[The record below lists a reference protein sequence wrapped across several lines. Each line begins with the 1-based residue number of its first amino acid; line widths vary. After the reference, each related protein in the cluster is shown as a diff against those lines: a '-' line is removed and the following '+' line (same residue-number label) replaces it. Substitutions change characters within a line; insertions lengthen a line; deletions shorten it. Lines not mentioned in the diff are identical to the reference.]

1 MFNISKFTS
10 VAGQS
15 VGINAEMHYLYE
27 TQDSAATIQKTDANH
42 FNNYFAEVYSVL
54 SEGNIITVRH
64 MSTPDDTEHVE
75 SMTSTVIDEIDY
87 IVLYKGEYR
96 NAAGSVEKVVYVY
109 PLESGQRILIRK
121 FDSATSFTNTNVSF
135 QFPVC
140 VSKIGIAR
148 VNTIGA
154 GQTLTLTLK
163 QHDNN
168 GTQIGTVSMTAANSG
183 TAGYFN
189 EQEFA
194 KTASCVETTFNIAGN
209 TPANSTV
216 PFIVYLIAEGDESAH
231 LDQIALNA
239 AVANANLGATANL
252 VSPTSGLIKRLLVGL
267 SHDATDD
274 CTYTL
279 KINNVNVTGG
289 VATIDSTAADKRS
302 GVATPT
308 ALNAVNAGDVIGV
321 EYTADGTAGSSAAV
335 SVLIER

>member
-1 MFNISKFTS
+1 MAFNISKFTS

-15 VGINAEMHYLYE
+15 VGKNAEMHYLYE

-64 MSTPDDTEHVE
+64 MSTPDATEHVE
-75 SMTSTVIDEIDY
+75 SLTSTVIDEIDY

-109 PLESGQRILIRK
+109 PLESGQRILVRK
-121 FDSATSFTNTNVSF
+121 FDDATSFQNTNVSF

-140 VSKIGIAR
+140 VSKIGVVR
-148 VNTIGA
+148 VNTLGNS
-154 GQTLTLTLK
+154 LTLTLK

-168 GTQIGTVSMTAANSG
+168 GTQIGTVAMTAANSG

-194 KTASCVETTFNIAGN
+194 KTASCVETTFNVAGN
-209 TPANSTV
+209 SPAGSTV
-216 PFIVYLIAEGDESAH
+216 PFIVYLVAEGDEAAH

-239 AVANANLGATANL
+239 AVGNANTGAALNL
-252 VSPTSGLIKRLLVGL
+252 ISPTSGLIKRLLVGL
-267 SHDATDD
+267 SADATND

-279 KINNVNVTGG
+279 AINGTNVTGG
-289 VATIDSTAADKRS
+289 VATIDSGAQDKRS

-308 ALNAVNAGDVIGV
+308 ALNAVAAGDVISV
-321 EYTADGTAGSSAAV
+321 TYTADGTAASTAAV

>member
-1 MFNISKFTS
+1 MAFNISKFTS

-15 VGINAEMHYLYE
+15 VGRNAEMHYLYE

-64 MSTPDDTEHVE
+64 MSTPDATEHNE
-75 SMTSTVIDEIDY
+75 SLTSTVIDEIDY

-109 PLESGQRILIRK
+109 PLESGQRILVRK
-121 FDSATSFTNTNVSF
+121 FDSATSFGNTNVSF

-163 QHDNN
+163 QHDNL

-194 KTASCVETTFNIAGN
+194 KTSSCVETTFNIAGN

-216 PFIVYLIAEGDESAH
+216 PFIVYLIAEGDEAGH
-231 LDQIALNA
+231 LDQIALNSE
-239 AVANANLGATANL
+239 VANANENNNVQL
-252 VSPTSGLIKRLLVGL
+252 VSPTAGLIKRVLVGT
-267 SHDATDD
+267 TDTAGAGGA
-274 CTYTL
+274 TYTTA
-279 KINNVNVTGG
+279 INNVNVTDG
-289 VATIDSTAADKRS
+289 VVTIAENQQS
-302 GVATPT
+302 GMTTPT
-308 ALNAVNAGDVIGV
+308 ALNAVAAGDVIKV
-321 EYTADGTAGSSAAV
+321 TYTALGKAGKAAI
-335 SVLIER
+335 SILIER

>member
-15 VGINAEMHYLYE
+15 VGKNAEMHYLYE

-109 PLESGQRILIRK
+109 PLENGQRILVRK

-140 VSKIGIAR
+140 VTKIGVAR
-148 VNTIGA
+148 V
-154 GQTLTLTLK
+154 QTLANNLTLTLK
-163 QHDNN
+163 QHDNV
-168 GTQIGTVSMTAANSG
+168 GTQIGTVSMTAADSG

-189 EQEFA
+189 EAEFA
-194 KTASCVETTFNIAGN
+194 KTADCVETTFNVAGN
-209 TPANSTV
+209 TPAGSTV
-216 PFIVYLIAEGDESAH
+216 PFIVYLIAEGDEAGH
-231 LDQIALNA
+231 LDQIVLNSEVA
-239 AVANANLGATANL
+239 DANANANVELVAPTA
-252 VSPTSGLIKRLLVGL
+252 GLIKRVLVGTTAN
-267 SHDATDD
+267 ATGGDV
-274 CTYTL
+274 TYTT
-279 KINNVNVTGG
+279 KINNVNVTDG
-289 VATIDSTAADKRS
+289 VVTIAQNTKSGSTI
-302 GVATPT
+302 PT
-308 ALNAVNAGDVIGV
+308 ALNRVAPGDVIKV
-321 EYTADGTAGSSAAV
+321 EYTALGAAGKAAI
-335 SVLIER
+335 SILIER

>member
-1 MFNISKFTS
+1 
-10 VAGQS
+10 
-15 VGINAEMHYLYE
+15 MHYLYE

-64 MSTPDDTEHVE
+64 MSTPDATEHVE
-75 SMTSTVIDEIDY
+75 SLTSTVIDEIDY
-87 IVLYKGEYR
+87 IVLYKGECR

-109 PLESGQRILIRK
+109 PLESGQRILVRK

-148 VNTIGA
+148 VNTIAA

-163 QHDNN
+163 QHDDA

-209 TPANSTV
+209 IPANSTV
-216 PFIVYLIAEGDESAH
+216 PFIVYLIAEGDEAGH
-231 LDQIALNA
+231 LDQIVLNA
-239 AVANANLGATANL
+239 EVANANTGANVELVAPTA
-252 VSPTSGLIKRLLVGL
+252 GLIKRVLVGTTAN
-267 SHDATDD
+267 ATGGDV
-274 CTYTL
+274 TYTT
-279 KINNVNVTGG
+279 KINNVNVTDG
-289 VATIDSTAADKRS
+289 VVTIAENTKSGSTI
-302 GVATPT
+302 PT
-308 ALNAVNAGDVIGV
+308 ALNRVAPGDVIKV
-321 EYTADGTAGSSAAV
+321 EYTALGAAGKAAI
-335 SVLIER
+335 SILIER

>member
-1 MFNISKFTS
+1 MAFNISKFTS

-15 VGINAEMHYLYE
+15 VGKNAEMHYLYE

-109 PLESGQRILIRK
+109 PLESGQRILVRK
-121 FDSATSFTNTNVSF
+121 FDSATSFQNTNVSF

-140 VSKIGIAR
+140 VTKIGVAR
-148 VNTIGA
+148 VNTLGNN
-154 GQTLTLTLK
+154 LTLTLK
-163 QHDNN
+163 QHDNV
-168 GTQIGTVSMTAANSG
+168 GTQIGTVSMTAVNSG

-194 KTASCVETTFNIAGN
+194 KTSSCVETTFNVAGN
-209 TPANSTV
+209 SPAGSTV
-216 PFIVYLIAEGDESAH
+216 PFIVYLIAEGDEAGH
-231 LDQIALNA
+231 LDQIVLNA
-239 AVANANLGATANL
+239 EVADANANANVELVAPTA
-252 VSPTSGLIKRLLVGL
+252 GLIKRVLVGTTAVATGG
-267 SHDATDD
+267 DAT
-274 CTYTL
+274 YTTA
-279 KINNVNVTGG
+279 INNVNVTDG
-289 VATIDSTAADKRS
+289 VVTIAQNTKSGSTI
-302 GVATPT
+302 PT
-308 ALNAVNAGDVIGV
+308 ALNRVAPGDVIKV
-321 EYTADGTAGSSAAV
+321 TYTALGAAGKAAI
-335 SVLIER
+335 SILIER

>member
-1 MFNISKFTS
+1 MAFNISKFTS

-15 VGINAEMHYLYE
+15 VGRNAEMHYLYE

-64 MSTPDDTEHVE
+64 MSTPDATEHVE
-75 SMTSTVIDEIDY
+75 SLTSTVIDEINY

-96 NAAGSVEKVVYVY
+96 NAVGSVEKVVYVY
-109 PLESGQRILIRK
+109 PLESGQRILVRK

-163 QHDNN
+163 QHDNV

-216 PFIVYLIAEGDESAH
+216 PFIVYLIAEGDEAGH

-239 AVANANLGATANL
+239 EVANANENNNVELVAPTA
-252 VSPTSGLIKRLLVGL
+252 GLIKRVLVGTT
-267 SHDATDD
+267 ATAGAGGA
-274 CTYTL
+274 TYTTA
-279 KINNVNVTGG
+279 INNNNVTDG
-289 VATIDSTAADKRS
+289 VVTIAEDEQS
-302 GVATPT
+302 GMTTPT
-308 ALNAVNAGDVIGV
+308 ALNVVAAGDVIKV
-321 EYTADGTAGSSAAV
+321 TYTALGKAGKAAI
-335 SVLIER
+335 SILIER

>member
-1 MFNISKFTS
+1 MAFNISKFTS

-15 VGINAEMHYLYE
+15 VGKNAEMHYLYE

-64 MSTPDDTEHVE
+64 MSTPDATEHVE
-75 SMTSTVIDEIDY
+75 SLTSTVIDEIDY
-87 IVLYKGEYR
+87 IVLLKSEYR

-109 PLESGQRILIRK
+109 PLESGQRILVRK
-121 FDSATSFTNTNVSF
+121 FDSATSFENTNVSF

-140 VSKIGIAR
+140 VSKIGVAR
-148 VNTIGA
+148 VNTLGNN
-154 GQTLTLTLK
+154 LTLTLK
-163 QHDNN
+163 QHDSG
-168 GTQIGTVSMTAANSG
+168 GTQLGTVTMTSADSG

-209 TPANSTV
+209 TPAGSTV

-239 AVANANLGATANL
+239 AVANANTGATANL
-252 VSPTSGLIKRLLVGL
+252 ISPTSGLIKRLLVGL
-267 SHDATDD
+267 SADATND

-321 EYTADGTAGSSAAV
+321 EYTADGTAGSTAAV

>member
-1 MFNISKFTS
+1 MAFNISKFTS

-15 VGINAEMHYLYE
+15 VGKNAEMHYLYE
-27 TQDSAATIQKTDANH
+27 TQDSAATIQKADANH

-64 MSTPDDTEHVE
+64 MSTPDATEHVE
-75 SMTSTVIDEIDY
+75 SLTSTVIDEIDY
-87 IVLYKGEYR
+87 IVLLKSEYR

-109 PLESGQRILIRK
+109 PLESGQRILVRK
-121 FDSATSFTNTNVSF
+121 FDSATSFENTNVSF

-140 VSKIGIAR
+140 VSKIGVAR
-148 VNTIGA
+148 V
-154 GQTLTLTLK
+154 QTLANNLTLTLK
-163 QHDNN
+163 QHDVG
-168 GTQIGTVSMTAANSG
+168 GTQLGTVTMTSADSG

-209 TPANSTV
+209 TPAGSTV
-216 PFIVYLIAEGDESAH
+216 PFIVYLIAEGDEAAH
-231 LDQIALNA
+231 FDQIALNA
-239 AVANANLGATANL
+239 AVANANTGATANL
-252 VSPTSGLIKRLLVGL
+252 ISPTSGLIKRLLVGL
-267 SHDATDD
+267 SADATND

-321 EYTADGTAGSSAAV
+321 EYTADGTAGSTAAV

>member
-1 MFNISKFTS
+1 MAFNISKFTS

-15 VGINAEMHYLYE
+15 VGRNAEMHYLYE
-27 TQDSAATIQKTDANH
+27 TQDSAATIQKADANH

-64 MSTPDDTEHVE
+64 MSTPDATEHVE
-75 SMTSTVIDEIDY
+75 SLTSTVIDEIDY
-87 IVLYKGEYR
+87 IVLLKSEYR

-109 PLESGQRILIRK
+109 PLESGQRILVRK
-121 FDSATSFTNTNVSF
+121 FDSATSFGNTNVSF

-140 VSKIGIAR
+140 VSKIGVAR
-148 VNTIGA
+148 VNTLGNN
-154 GQTLTLTLK
+154 LTLTLK

-168 GTQIGTVSMTAANSG
+168 GTQLGTVTMTSANSG

-209 TPANSTV
+209 TPAGSTV

-231 LDQIALNA
+231 LDQIALNSD
-239 AVANANLGATANL
+239 VANANTGAAINL

-267 SHDATDD
+267 SADATND

-279 KINNVNVTGG
+279 AINGTNVTGG
-289 VATIDSTAADKRS
+289 VATIDAGAEDKRS

-308 ALNAVNAGDVIGV
+308 ALNAVAAGDVISV
-321 EYTADGTAGSSAAV
+321 TYTADGTAASTAAV

>member
-1 MFNISKFTS
+1 MAFNISKFTS

-15 VGINAEMHYLYE
+15 VGRNAEMHYLYE

-109 PLESGQRILIRK
+109 PLESGQRILVRK

-140 VSKIGIAR
+140 VTKIGVAR
-148 VNTIGA
+148 V
-154 GQTLTLTLK
+154 QTLANNLTLTLK
-163 QHDNN
+163 QHD
-168 GTQIGTVSMTAANSG
+168 GAGAQLGTVSMTAANSG
-183 TAGYFN
+183 NAGYFN

-194 KTASCVETTFNIAGN
+194 KTANCVETTFNVAGN
-209 TPANSTV
+209 TPAGSTV
-216 PFIVYLIAEGDESAH
+216 PFIVYLIAEGDEAGH

-239 AVANANLGATANL
+239 EVADANTGANVELVAPTAGTIKRVLVGTTANATG
-252 VSPTSGLIKRLLVGL
+252 G
-267 SHDATDD
+267 DAT
-274 CTYTL
+274 YTTA
-279 KINNVNVTGG
+279 INNVNVTDG
-289 VATIDSTAADKRS
+289 VVTIAQNTKA
-302 GVATPT
+302 GIATPT
-308 ALNAVNAGDVIGV
+308 ALNVVAAGDVIKV
-321 EYTADGTAGSSAAV
+321 TYTALGTAGKAAI
-335 SVLIER
+335 SILIER

>member
-1 MFNISKFTS
+1 MAFNISKFTS

-15 VGINAEMHYLYE
+15 VGKNAEMHYLYE

-64 MSTPDDTEHVE
+64 MSTPDATEHVE
-75 SMTSTVIDEIDY
+75 SLTSTVIDEIDY

-109 PLESGQRILIRK
+109 PLESGQRILVRK
-121 FDSATSFTNTNVSF
+121 FDSATSFQNTNVSF

-140 VSKIGIAR
+140 VSKMGIAR

-183 TAGYFN
+183 DAGYFN

-216 PFIVYLIAEGDESAH
+216 PFIVYLIAEGDEAGH
-231 LDQIALNA
+231 LDQIVLNA
-239 AVANANLGATANL
+239 EVANANTGANVELVAPTA
-252 VSPTSGLIKRLLVGL
+252 GLIKRVLVGTTANATGA
-267 SHDATDD
+267 DAT
-274 CTYTL
+274 YTTA
-279 KINNVNVTGG
+279 INNVNVTDG
-289 VATIDSTAADKRS
+289 VVTIAQNTKS
-302 GVATPT
+302 GMTTPT
-308 ALNAVNAGDVIGV
+308 ALNAVAAGDVIKV
-321 EYTADGTAGSSAAV
+321 TYTALGAAGKAAI
-335 SVLIER
+335 SILIER

>member
-15 VGINAEMHYLYE
+15 VGKNAEMHYLYE

-64 MSTPDDTEHVE
+64 MSTPDATEHVE
-75 SMTSTVIDEIDY
+75 SLTSTVIDEIDY

-109 PLESGQRILIRK
+109 PLESGQRILVRK

-140 VSKIGIAR
+140 VTKIGVAR
-148 VNTIGA
+148 V
-154 GQTLTLTLK
+154 QTLANNLTLTLK
-163 QHDNN
+163 QHDGA
-168 GTQIGTVSMTAANSG
+168 GTQLGTVAMTAANSG

-189 EQEFA
+189 EAEFA

-209 TPANSTV
+209 TPAGSTV
-216 PFIVYLIAEGDESAH
+216 PFIVYLIAEGDEAGH
-231 LDQIALNA
+231 LDQIVLNA
-239 AVANANLGATANL
+239 EVADANANANVQLVAPTA
-252 VSPTSGLIKRLLVGL
+252 GLIKRVLVGTTA
-267 SHDATDD
+267 DATGGDA
-274 CTYTL
+274 TYTTA
-279 KINNVNVTGG
+279 INNVNVTDG
-289 VATIDSTAADKRS
+289 VVTIAQNTKS
-302 GVATPT
+302 GMTTPT
-308 ALNAVNAGDVIGV
+308 ALNAVAAGDVIKV
-321 EYTADGTAGSSAAV
+321 TYTALGAAGKAAI
-335 SVLIER
+335 SILIER

>member
-15 VGINAEMHYLYE
+15 VGKNAEMHYLYE

-64 MSTPDDTEHVE
+64 MSTPDATEHVE
-75 SMTSTVIDEIDY
+75 SLTSTVIDEIDY

-109 PLESGQRILIRK
+109 PLESGQRILVRK

-163 QHDNN
+163 QHDGA

-216 PFIVYLIAEGDESAH
+216 PFIVYLIAEGDEAGH
-231 LDQIALNA
+231 LDQIVLNA
-239 AVANANLGATANL
+239 EVADANTGANVELVAPTA
-252 VSPTSGLIKRLLVGL
+252 GLIKRVLVGTTA
-267 SHDATDD
+267 DATGGDV
-274 CTYTL
+274 TYTTA
-279 KINNVNVTGG
+279 INNVNVTDG
-289 VATIDSTAADKRS
+289 VVTIAQNTKS
-302 GVATPT
+302 GMTTPT
-308 ALNAVNAGDVIGV
+308 ALNAVAAGDVIKV
-321 EYTADGTAGSSAAV
+321 TYTALGAAGKAAI
-335 SVLIER
+335 SILIER

>member
-1 MFNISKFTS
+1 MAFNISKFTS

-15 VGINAEMHYLYE
+15 VGRNAEMHYLYE

-109 PLESGQRILIRK
+109 PLESGQRILVRK
-121 FDSATSFTNTNVSF
+121 FDSATSFQNTNVSF

-140 VSKIGIAR
+140 VTKIGVAR
-148 VNTIGA
+148 VNTLGNN
-154 GQTLTLTLK
+154 LTLTLK
-163 QHDNN
+163 QHDNV
-168 GTQIGTVSMTAANSG
+168 GTQIGTVSMTAVNSG

-194 KTASCVETTFNIAGN
+194 KTSSCVETTFNVAGN
-209 TPANSTV
+209 SPAGSTV
-216 PFIVYLIAEGDESAH
+216 PFIVYLIAEGDEAGH
-231 LDQIALNA
+231 LDQIVLNA
-239 AVANANLGATANL
+239 EVADANANANVELVAPTA
-252 VSPTSGLIKRLLVGL
+252 GLIKRVLVGTTAVATGG
-267 SHDATDD
+267 DAT
-274 CTYTL
+274 YTTA
-279 KINNVNVTGG
+279 INNVNVTDG
-289 VATIDSTAADKRS
+289 VVTIAQNTKSGSTI
-302 GVATPT
+302 PT
-308 ALNAVNAGDVIGV
+308 ALNRVAPGDVIKV
-321 EYTADGTAGSSAAV
+321 TYTALGAAGKAAI
-335 SVLIER
+335 SILIER

>member
-1 MFNISKFTS
+1 MFDISKFTS

-15 VGINAEMHYLYE
+15 VGKNAEMHYLYE

-109 PLESGQRILIRK
+109 PLESGQRILVRK

-140 VSKIGIAR
+140 VTKIGVAR
-148 VNTIGA
+148 V
-154 GQTLTLTLK
+154 QTLANNLTLTLK
-163 QHDNN
+163 QHDNV
-168 GTQIGTVSMTAANSG
+168 GTQIGTVSMTAADSG

-189 EQEFA
+189 EAEFA
-194 KTASCVETTFNIAGN
+194 KTADCVETTFNVAGN
-209 TPANSTV
+209 TPAGSTV
-216 PFIVYLIAEGDESAH
+216 PFIVYLIAEGDEAGH
-231 LDQIALNA
+231 LDQIVLNSEVA
-239 AVANANLGATANL
+239 DANANANVELVAPTA
-252 VSPTSGLIKRLLVGL
+252 GLIKRVLVGTTAN
-267 SHDATDD
+267 ATGGDV
-274 CTYTL
+274 TYTT
-279 KINNVNVTGG
+279 KINNVNVTDG
-289 VATIDSTAADKRS
+289 VVTIAQNTKSGSTI
-302 GVATPT
+302 PT
-308 ALNAVNAGDVIGV
+308 ALNRVAPGDVIKV
-321 EYTADGTAGSSAAV
+321 EYTALGAAGKAAI
-335 SVLIER
+335 SILIER